1 MDVQSFRREDLG
13 MIVRCHHLHLL
24 RVRTKNTNH
33 QIVADPVRTEDAKRI
48 GVGSVEQ
55 GRDFVWIDGVDGK

>member
-1 MDVQSFRREDLG
+1 
-13 MIVRCHHLHLL
+13 MIVRRHHLHLL